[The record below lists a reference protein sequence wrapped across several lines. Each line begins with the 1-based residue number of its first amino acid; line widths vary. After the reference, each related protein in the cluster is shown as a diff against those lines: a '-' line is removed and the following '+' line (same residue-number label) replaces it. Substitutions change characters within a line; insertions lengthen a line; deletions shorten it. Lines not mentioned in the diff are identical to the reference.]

1 MISSNVCKLSLFTW
15 TCVELEGGK
24 DIVPIC
30 PTHVS
35 SKTRFG
41 RFGTGMIVTC
51 HEERNHLIRLCEREQ
66 FEAELEEARIRL
78 YPDRSAKCR
87 DKFPTEGEV
96 RGGD

>member
-1 MISSNVCKLSLFTW
+1 VITTKVCKLALFTW
-15 TCVELEGGK
+15 ACVELEGRRE
-24 DIVPIC
+24 ILPVC

-51 HEERNHLIRLCEREQ
+51 HEGRNHLIRLCEHQQ

-78 YPDRSAKCR
+78 HAETKAASAR
-87 DKFPTEGEV
+87 
-96 RGGD
+96 